1 MNRNITAGWGVRR
14 TGLNLNTSQAA
25 VTALAAAAA
34 ASAPGAA
41 ADASTPQQATTPDGA
56 SAPTSPPH
64 DVSSTPQNGE
74 AGPSRSSRATSPS
87 GTASK
92 RKLRAKEAG
101 SSKRSRNTT
110 GAEGVG
116 DKYAPPATRLRDLGG
131 VGPAIEK
138 VLELIAMPLCHPEIY
153 AHTGVK
159 PPRGVLLHGPPGCG
173 KTMLAGAIAGV
184 SSPSLH
190 ISRSILILASI
201 ARRISPS
208 PFCPSR
214 RRPS

>member
-14 TGLNLNTSQAA
+14 NGLNLNASAASVAAALAATTS
-25 VTALAAAAA
+25 AAAAA
-34 ASAPGAA
+34 PSAA
-41 ADASTPQQATTPDGA
+41 AETPQQGTATTPDA
-56 SAPTSPPH
+56 NSAPTSPRPL
-64 DVSSTPQNGE
+64 DASSNTPQAGAAE

-87 GTASK
+87 SGLASK
-92 RKLRAKEAG
+92 RKLRASKEAG

-110 GAEGVG
+110 ATGDATA

-184 SSPSLH
+184 SRLLLS
-190 ISRSILILASI
+190 
-201 ARRISPS
+201 
-208 PFCPSR
+208 
-214 RRPS
+214 